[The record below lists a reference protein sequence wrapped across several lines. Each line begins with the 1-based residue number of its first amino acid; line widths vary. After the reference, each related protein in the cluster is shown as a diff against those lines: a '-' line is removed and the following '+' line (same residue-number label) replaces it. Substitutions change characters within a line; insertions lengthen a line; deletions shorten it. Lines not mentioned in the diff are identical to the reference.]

1 MTLTCRKIK
10 PSSEF
15 LNAYNAKDIV
25 KNKNCF
31 KSIDNPFCVDLI
43 LTDKPGSFQHTNV
56 FETSISDH
64 LKLVT
69 TVMKTTFTK
78 ASPKCVHYCNY
89 KNFNEQDFRLELRG
103 RLEVNVVDANYET
116 FYNVLKV
123 LNKHVPIKTKVI
135 RGNQAPYITK
145 AYRKVVMKRSELK
158 AKYLKKIQHQILRNL
173 GKRNIFEVGFT
184 KREERVA

>member
-31 KSIDNPFCVDLI
+31 KSIENPFCVDLI

-78 ASPKCVHYCNY
+78 ASPKYVHYCNY
-89 KNFNEQDFRLELRG
+89 KNFNEQDFSLELRG